1 MVIELSVPA
10 QKALTELVR
19 ALLIVRRYAALS
31 PVIDAESEAERLWRA
46 YTTKYDITR
55 GQAICWLEARDM
67 ELQVS

>member
-1 MVIELSVPA
+1 MNRFKL
-10 QKALTELVR
+10 ALKLCT
-19 ALLIVRRYAALS
+19 LS

-46 YTTKYDITR
+46 YTTKYDITG